1 MYNFHC
7 ISWAN
12 FYDSVKYMKGDVL
25 LAPLPPPNPKMTG
38 FEKMPTMFGGK
49 RWQSRAEDQSGN
61 KEGI

>member
-1 MYNFHC
+1 
-7 ISWAN
+7 
-12 FYDSVKYMKGDVL
+12 MKGDVL